1 MLGTAEEGER
11 CPFGWGMDGSG
22 GAAFVLSRAFCRRAR
37 VLGERLRARAR
48 FSREES
54 EEGDSDPESGSG
66 VSEMVEGEGWCFV
79 EGRVM
84 GVK

>member
-1 MLGTAEEGER
+1 MSGTAEEGER
-11 CPFGWGMDGSG
+11 WPFDWGMEGRG
-22 GAAFVLSRAFCRRAR
+22 RAAFVLSRAFCRRAR

-54 EEGDSDPESGSG
+54 DEGDSGSESGSG
-66 VSEMVEGEGWCFV
+66 ASEMVEGEGCFV